1 MPEPYRPQCVCCG
14 PRASHQANFSGK
26 KYRRSAEFPEAGP
39 AKHADAFQKERR
51 AMDDADTLI
60 LRLPMV
66 RAAGSEHRIILRT
79 IRHASPAV
87 PRRPVSRIEIT
98 ICCPDLW

>member
-14 PRASHQANFSGK
+14 PRASHPSNFSGK
-26 KYRRSAEFPEAGP
+26 KYRRSAEFPEASP

-66 RAAGSEHRIILRT
+66 IEGLRYLHHPLRAAPSEKHLRSEEHT
-79 IRHASPAV
+79 SELQ
-87 PRRPVSRIEIT
+87 SRQY
-98 ICCPDLW
+98 